1 MSRTVFVNGEFVPEA
16 DARIS
21 VFDRGFLFADAV
33 YEVTAVIGG
42 KLVDY
47 AAHQA
52 RLRRSLAELDMAS
65 PAGDDELLA
74 LHRELVRRNGIDL
87 GSVYLQVSRGA
98 ADRDFIWP
106 PAETGPGLV
115 LFTQTR
121 ASLESPEAERG
132 LRVAVAPD
140 LRWGRRDIKT
150 TQLLYASMA
159 KSQARRDGFDDVWM
173 TENGFVT
180 EGSSNNAYILTQD
193 GTIVTPSLSRSIL
206 PGITR
211 SAVLHGA
218 AEAGL
223 AIEERPFTVEEAQGA
238 REAFITSA
246 GAFVTA
252 VVEIDGVRV
261 GDGRPGDLARRLRR
275 VYLDE
280 AMRTAI

>member
-21 VFDRGFLFADAV
+21 VFDRGFLFADGV
-33 YEVTAVIGG
+33 YEVTAVIAG

-47 AAHQA
+47 EAHQA
-52 RLRRSLAELDMAS
+52 RLRRSLAELDLPS
-65 PAGDDELLA
+65 PATDDELLA
-74 LHRELVRRNGIDL
+74 LHRELVRRNALDL
-87 GSVYLQVSRGA
+87 GSIYLQVTRGA
-98 ADRDFIWP
+98 VDRDFVWP
-106 PAETGPGLV
+106 AADTRPGLV
-115 LFTQTR
+115 LFTQPR
-121 ASLESPEAERG
+121 ASLDSPEAERG

-150 TQLLYASMA
+150 VQLLYASMA
-159 KSQARRDGFDDVWM
+159 KSQARREGFDDVWM

-180 EGSSNNAYILTQD
+180 EGSSNNAYILSQE
-193 GTIVTPSLSRSIL
+193 GRIVTPSLSRSIL

-211 SAVLHGA
+211 SAVLRGA

-223 AIEERPFTVEEAQGA
+223 EIEERPFSVAEAQGA

-246 GAFVTA
+246 GAFVTP

-261 GDGRPGDLARRLRR
+261 ANGRPGDLAQRLRR
-275 VYLDE
+275 LYLDE
-280 AMRTAI
+280 AIRTAI